1 MSEANE
7 YLEKKPSFLSE
18 TLEAL
23 VVAAVLAAVIR
34 FFIFQPFYIPSGSM
48 EPNLIPGDR
57 IIANKF
63 IYRFKEPARGDVMV
77 FQFPKDPE
85 RDFIKRIIGLPGD
98 MIEIRNSE
106 LFINNQ
112 LIKEPYLPKGLRF
125 SNFGPFTV
133 PADAYFMMGDNRNN
147 SDDSRFWG
155 EMPKKYIRGKAVL
168 VYWPFSRMGMIKDL
182 QDYMK

>member
-1 MSEANE
+1 
-7 YLEKKPSFLSE
+7 
-18 TLEAL
+18 
-23 VVAAVLAAVIR
+23 
-34 FFIFQPFYIPSGSM
+34 
-48 EPNLIPGDR
+48 
-57 IIANKF
+57 
-63 IYRFKEPARGDVMV
+63 
-77 FQFPKDPE
+77 
-85 RDFIKRIIGLPGD
+85 

-112 LIKEPYLPKGLRF
+112 QIKEPYLPKEMRF
-125 SNFGPFTV
+125 SNYGPFTV

-147 SDDSRFWG
+147 SEDSRFWG